1 MSNITASM
9 VQELRKR
16 TGVGMTKCKEA
27 LVESGG
33 DMEAAIDFLRKAG
46 AASAVKKSA
55 RETNEGA
62 IGFVEN
68 EAGIALVEVNAET
81 DFVTQN
87 DLFKEYLT
95 DVCNEALHSKQND
108 VAAFLEQQHSN
119 KGETIEEGRIA
130 LVQAIGENIQIKR
143 VAFMPKQQSHSY
155 GIYSHMG
162 GKIVVAVEL
171 AGSDSCDTLAR
182 DVAMHAAAEGPE
194 YLRPEDVPSE
204 TIERERAIAQEQVK
218 NKPANIIDK
227 IVDGK
232 LGAFY
237 DQVCL
242 PRQKF
247 VKDPSVTVAQYVES
261 EGKEK
266 GATLTISAFIRWQV
280 GE

>member
-108 VAAFLEQQHSN
+108 VAAFLEQQH
-119 KGETIEEGRIA
+119 
-130 LVQAIGENIQIKR
+130 
-143 VAFMPKQQSHSY
+143 
-155 GIYSHMG
+155 
-162 GKIVVAVEL
+162 
-171 AGSDSCDTLAR
+171 
-182 DVAMHAAAEGPE
+182 
-194 YLRPEDVPSE
+194 
-204 TIERERAIAQEQVK
+204 
-218 NKPANIIDK
+218 
-227 IVDGK
+227 
-232 LGAFY
+232 
-237 DQVCL
+237 
-242 PRQKF
+242 
-247 VKDPSVTVAQYVES
+247 
-261 EGKEK
+261 
-266 GATLTISAFIRWQV
+266 
-280 GE
+280 